1 MPTQT
6 QTPLPAWL
14 ASLPSDEGFVQ
25 ISTPRRYAHDES
37 GYDQY
42 HSSNPANL
50 IVGRGVVGLLRQVGA
65 DFSGPAVEIG
75 CGTGLVSLGLAE
87 AAAYPLTIITDPSPE
102 FLKITQKKVR
112 AHNIPEDRLCFAV
125 LMGEE
130 IDRLPEGEFSLVV
143 LRSTLHHVLHV
154 DKFIADAARALK
166 PGGVLTFQEPCM
178 EGYIL
183 MGAMAQVLPALAAAA
198 GKPLSQAHA
207 DQVKLFSD
215 TMAFYTRRDVDKSL
229 AEDKHL
235 FRVDELMRTGQEHGL
250 EVRFFANM
258 TYDAFA
264 RSEGGE
270 GRAPDLF
277 HPFFRSYARHCMA
290 WGDEL
295 MAAFDEFLAPLA
307 AYVDN
312 ASGGGSGPYQH
323 GVFVCVKK

>member
-1 MPTQT
+1 LPIQT
-6 QTPLPAWL
+6 KHGLPPWL
-14 ASLPSDEGFVQ
+14 ASLPAEEGFAH
-25 ISTPRRYAHDES
+25 ISTPRRYAHDEA

-42 HSSNPANL
+42 YSSDPANML
-50 IVGRGVVGLLRQVGA
+50 VGRGVVALMRQVNA

-87 AAAYPLTIITDPSPE
+87 EAAAGAYPLAIITDPSPE

-112 AHNIPEDRLCFAV
+112 AHKIPEDRLCYAV

-130 IDRLPEGEFSLVV
+130 IDRLPENEFSLIA

-154 DKFIADAARALK
+154 DAFIRDAARALK

-183 MGAMAQVLPALAAAA
+183 MGALAQVLPALAAAA
-198 GKPLSQAHA
+198 GKPLTTEQAA
-207 DQVKLFSD
+207 QVKLFSD
-215 TMAFYTRRDVDKSL
+215 AMAFYTRRDVDKTT

-235 FRVDELMRTGQEHGL
+235 FRVDELMQTGQDCGL
-250 EVRFFANM
+250 SVRFHANT

-264 RSEGGE
+264 RSES
-270 GRAPDLF
+270 APPELF
-277 HPFFRSYARHCMA
+277 HSFFRAYAKHCMA

-295 MAAFDEFLAPLA
+295 MTRFDELLAPYSK
-307 AYVDN
+307 YVDG
-312 ASGGGSGPYQH
+312 ASAGGSGPYQH
-323 GVFVCVKK
+323 GVFVCVKQ